1 MNLYRLYAEKAVIDV
16 KNSKARSS
24 FAAPMQT
31 PNTRE
36 CRVNFGMQVL
46 HIGQCIDRKALGMSQ
61 ALHIM
66 PGFSR

>member
-1 MNLYRLYAEKAVIDV
+1 M